1 MDKKKKRRG
10 FDIEKMSDAQWERLL
25 DEVAGPRAETNKLAP
40 DPRFTERQD
49 EPTPSGGDYSI
60 AYFYDVER
68 RPCKREN
75 AEYIN
80 IIEYK
85 NDGTRINETY
95 LVLGSMA

>member
-1 MDKKKKRRG
+1 MARKKKRRG
-10 FDIEKMSDAQWERLL
+10 FDIEKMSDLEFRKLIS
-25 DEVAGPRAETNKLAP
+25 EVAGPRAETSEPEP